1 MRNLK
6 KKARRKEKFMSQK
19 KIKRTPTCGNEK
31 EVRKERDQLFTFMQK
46 KP

>member
-6 KKARRKEKFMSQK
+6 KSRRKNKMRER

-31 EVRKERDQLFTFMQK
+31 EVRSERDHLFTFM
-46 KP
+46 